1 MMYSLNFT
9 IEPITNQ
16 CQFTNYMKKTLSIL
30 LGALLLLPIFNVV
43 AQAVVKYGSFT
54 KTITGTTAAQ
64 LVTTNLY
71 VKSVTLRG
79 QKSARTDNSDKV
91 YIGWTSTD
99 DTQAFPIAV
108 GGEIVIE
115 AGGDRQLNLKDIY
128 LDVLQSGD
136 GVVVF
141 YK

>member
-1 MMYSLNFT
+1 
-9 IEPITNQ
+9 
-16 CQFTNYMKKTLSIL
+16 MKKVITL
-30 LGALLLLPIFNVV
+30 ALALCLSLPIFNVV
-43 AQAVVKYGSFT
+43 AQIMVKYGSFT
-54 KTITGTTAAQ
+54 KTITGTTAAA
-64 LVTTNLY
+64 LVTTNLF
-71 VKSVTLRG
+71 VTSVTLRG
-79 QKSARTDNSDKV
+79 QKAARTDNSDKV

-115 AGGDRQLNLKDIY
+115 AGGDRKLNLKDIY

>member
-1 MMYSLNFT
+1 
-9 IEPITNQ
+9 
-16 CQFTNYMKKTLSIL
+16 MKTMAYIL
-30 LGALLLLPIFNVV
+30 AAFLLVPVVGLV
-43 AQAVVKYGSFT
+43 AQQTVKYGSFI
-54 KTITGTTAAQ
+54 KTITGTTASA

-91 YIGWTSTD
+91 YVGWTSTD

-115 AGGDRQLNLKDIY
+115 AGGDRMLNLKDIY

>member
-1 MMYSLNFT
+1 
-9 IEPITNQ
+9 
-16 CQFTNYMKKTLSIL
+16 MKTMAYL
-30 LGALLLLPIFNVV
+30 LAAFLLIPVAGLV
-43 AQAVVKYGSFT
+43 AQQTVKYGSFT
-54 KTITGTTAAQ
+54 KTITGTTAAA

-71 VKSVTLRG
+71 VKTVTLRG
-79 QKSARTDNSDKV
+79 QKAARTDNSDKV
-91 YIGWTSTD
+91 YVGWTSTD

-115 AGGDRQLNLKDIY
+115 AGGDRMLNLKDIY

>member
-1 MMYSLNFT
+1 MYSQNFT
-9 IEPITNQ
+9 IEPTNNQ
-16 CQFTNYMKKTLSIL
+16 CQFSNYMKKMLSIL
-30 LGALLLLPIFNVV
+30 LGAVLLLPIFNVV
-43 AQAVVKYGSFT
+43 GQAVVKYGSFT

-71 VKSVTLRG
+71 VKTVTLRG